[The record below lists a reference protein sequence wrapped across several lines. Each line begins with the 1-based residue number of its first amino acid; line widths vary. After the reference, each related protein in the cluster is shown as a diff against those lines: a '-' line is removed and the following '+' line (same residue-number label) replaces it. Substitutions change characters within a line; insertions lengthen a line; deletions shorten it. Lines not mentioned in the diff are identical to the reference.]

1 MFASMAEREQARK
14 FFAKVVEMTE
24 RPSPLLEM
32 FSTNLEKL
40 LFMRY
45 FAKFC
50 SRCSAKLHSAI
61 SLTTRQT
68 SSELGLLSLLC
79 EIPTVSLN
87 SWRQRDGQKWCGW

>member
-1 MFASMAEREQARK
+1 
-14 FFAKVVEMTE
+14 
-24 RPSPLLEM
+24 
-32 FSTNLEKL
+32 
-40 LFMRY
+40 MRY

-79 EIPTVSLN
+79 EIAFRDFAHDSTDFKRAWSALAALRN
-87 SWRQRDGQKWCGW
+87 SDGVIE